1 MLSPKALRFAP
12 SGTTRSS
19 GLTVVV
25 VLDVVLDVVE
35 DDVVEDVVE
44 DVDVEDDVVVEDDV
58 DVEDDDVVV
67 VVAIMHPHPTMKL
80 HSQSTM

>member
-35 DDVVEDVVE
+35 DDVVEDVVD
-44 DVDVEDDVVVEDDV
+44 DVDVEDDVVVDDV

>member
-35 DDVVEDVVE
+35 DDVVEDVVD
-44 DVDVEDDVVVEDDV
+44 DVDVEDDVVVDDV
-58 DVEDDDVVV
+58 DVEDVDVVV